1 MITGAEYKAI
11 SDSIH
16 EMQDSL
22 ANVESVSIDMQ
33 ATVNALSL
41 AYIGANPLLNFNNT
55 SNEIDYFEDINNTLR
70 GFEDS
75 GSNFQSRKLDIAGRK
90 INITSIITLPIN
102 GIPLLFSLEFFR
114 VNILISIDSVPTR
127 IIKMNAGKGG
137 VRYQRKINGLAI
149 ANAAK

>member
-75 GSNFQSRKLDIAGRK
+75 GSNFQSSNQLNDFVVALQLFVLESHDTIDDFLQ
-90 INITSIITLPIN
+90 TE
-102 GIPLLFSLEFFR
+102 GILVKQKFADLSDQLGYTISSLYIE
-114 VNILISIDSVPTR
+114 P
-127 IIKMNAGKGG
+127 
-137 VRYQRKINGLAI
+137 
-149 ANAAK
+149 